1 MKYCKWMAMALLALL
16 SVSCEKE
23 QLRNGRDIT
32 FSASI
37 EQMDNSDSKII
48 LSREQWIYWELGD
61 EISIGTEFSREQAQI
76 GYLVN
81 ASPGDFEDF
90 SGVFVATLPEWSKY
104 FLGLHPYDERNI
116 INGRGEG
123 RTDFENPTLFLP
135 TEQPLRNDTT
145 FSRRILPMVAV
156 YTDEWSDENPNPFNL
171 DFHNLSGLVRVQ
183 LFNSSGSDVTVDS
196 LIFKS
201 RNDTKLSGQ
210 FTVTD
215 FATAEPILT
224 GGSIDS
230 VKITCGKEGL
240 EIKQN
245 SLRTFYLVLPARVTR
260 NQTFNYSLSMTV
272 YSNQGKFSKNFSV
285 PVRRC
290 GITNMRAIGIS
301 NWESGAASTGL
312 AGNGTKTRPF
322 KVYTLADLQYLRDCY
337 NTTRRINNQ
346 PVSANTYITLMRSDI
361 VLGTADWEPIRSF
374 VGHLSAVSGS
384 STPGITNNSNYPLFS
399 KIEAGSVVEGITV
412 KSDAHYTTPGS
423 GKSPFC
429 TENNG
434 TIENCVVTSQ
444 TGTGIVS
451 DIDAVAGLVVENKAS
466 GRIIGCNCRAKLTTL
481 EDYSIAG
488 ICLENSGT
496 IQGCQTTSD
505 MSVTT
510 ASGQYTK
517 VAGICLNNAAGATV
531 KDSYFSSRIEG
542 SSAQWGGIVY
552 DNKGQV
558 DNCYFG
564 SGGVI
569 VTTGQVGAIVHT
581 NSAAS
586 AKVNYCRINGQVTGV
601 RAAGI
606 VDSLT
611 AGHVIN
617 CHADAGQVILSDATG
632 TARIAGGLV
641 AVMTGGRLENSYAR
655 NVSVQHSS
663 SSDVKGGIVGTITG
677 GNVENCYSYVA
688 NAGLFYGSTTYTNV
702 EIVDNHV
709 FTRCYLVSGNQT
721 GTFSITTS
729 SAAASSGEE
738 NALVDAL
745 NAANQPSGSYSW
757 LLPTGSTAP
766 VLDNH

>member
-61 EISIGTEFSREQAQI
+61 EISIGTELSSGQAQI

-90 SGVFVATLPEWSKY
+90 SGVFVATLPEGSKY

-116 INGRGEG
+116 INGGG
-123 RTDFENPTLFLP
+123 GGSTNFGNPTLFLP

-215 FATAEPILT
+215 FATAEPKLT

-230 VKITCGKEGL
+230 VTITCGDGL
-240 EIKQN
+240 EIRQDA
-245 SLRTFYLVLPARVTR
+245 LRTFYLVLPARVTR
-260 NQTFNYSLSMTV
+260 NETFNYSLSMTV

-337 NTTRRINNQ
+337 NSPGRAINNQ

-517 VAGICLNNAAGATV
+517 VAGICLTNTGTGTV
-531 KDSYFSSRIEG
+531 ENSYFSSIISG
-542 SSAQWGGIVY
+542 STAQWGGIVY
-552 DNKGQV
+552 DNKGTV
-558 DNCYFG
+558 NNCYFG
-564 SGGVI
+564 GSGTI
-569 VTTGQVGAIVHT
+569 VTTGQIGAIVHT
-581 NSAAS
+581 NSGT
-586 AKVNYCRINGQVTGV
+586 VNYCRINGKVTGV

-617 CHADAGQVILSDATG
+617 CYADAGQVILSDATG

-677 GNVENCYSYVA
+677 GTMAKCYSYVA
-688 NAGLFYGSTTYTNV
+688 NAGLFYGYTSYTSAEIEDNST
-702 EIVDNHV
+702 
-709 FTRCYLVSGNQT
+709 FSSCYIVSGSQT
-721 GTFSITTS
+721 GLFTFTTAN
-729 SAAASSGEE
+729 AARSGEGS
-738 NALVDAL
+738 LVDSL
-745 NAANQPSGSYSW
+745 NTNQPSGSYSW

>member
-61 EISIGTEFSREQAQI
+61 EISIGTELSSGQAQI

-90 SGVFVATLPEWSKY
+90 SGVFVATLPEGSKY

-116 INGRGEG
+116 INGGGEG
-123 RTDFENPTLFLP
+123 STNFGNPTLFLP

-183 LFNSSGSDVTVDS
+183 LFNSSGSDVTVDR
-196 LIFKS
+196 ITFTS
-201 RNDTKLSGQ
+201 RDATKLSGQ
-210 FTVTD
+210 FTVTN
-215 FATAEPILT
+215 FTTAEPILT
-224 GGSIDS
+224 GGSENS
-230 VKITCGKEGL
+230 VTITCGEGL
-240 EIKQN
+240 EIKQD

-260 NQTFNYSLSMTV
+260 NQTFTYNLTMTV
-272 YSNQGKFSKNFSV
+272 VSDQGSFNKNFSV

-301 NWESGAASTGL
+301 NWESGTASTGL

-337 NTTRRINNQ
+337 NSPGRAINNQ

-481 EDYSIAG
+481 EDYSLAG

-517 VAGICLNNAAGATV
+517 VAGICLTNTGTGTV
-531 KDSYFSSRIEG
+531 EDSYFSSNISG
-542 SSAQWGGIVY
+542 STAQWGGIVY
-552 DNKGQV
+552 DNKGTV
-558 DNCYFG
+558 NNCNFGG
-564 SGGVI
+564 SGTI
-569 VTTGQVGAIVHT
+569 VTTGQIGAIVHT
-581 NSAAS
+581 NSGT
-586 AKVNYCRINGQVTGV
+586 VNYCRINGKVTGV

-617 CHADAGQVILSDATG
+617 CYADAGQVILSDATG

-745 NAANQPSGSYSW
+745 NAASQPSGSYSW
-757 LLPTGSTAP
+757 LLPTGSSAP

>member
-1 MKYCKWMAMALLALL
+1 MKYCKWMAIALLALL

-23 QLRNGRDIT
+23 QLREGRSIT
-32 FSASI
+32 FNATI
-37 EQMDNSDSKII
+37 EQMDNSDSKIF
-48 LSREQWIYWELGD
+48 LSREQWIYWEIGD
-61 EISIGTEFSREQAQI
+61 EISIGSNLSSGAAVK
-76 GYLVN
+76 GDLVN
-81 ASPGDFEDF
+81 SSPGDYEDF
-90 SGVFVATLPEWSKY
+90 SGVFIAALPEGSKY
-104 FLGLHPYDERNI
+104 FLGLHPYNEDNV
-116 INGRGEG
+116 INGKDEAPYF
-123 RTDFENPTLFLP
+123 DNPTLILP
-135 TEQPLRNDTT
+135 TNQPLRSDST

-156 YTDEWSDENPNPFNL
+156 YTDEWTPENPNPFNL
-171 DFHNLSGLVRVQ
+171 DFHNLSGIVRVQ
-183 LFNSSGSDVTVDS
+183 LFNSSTTTDATVRS
-196 LIFKS
+196 ITFTS
-201 RNDTKLSGQ
+201 RDEKNLSGA
-210 FTVTD
+210 FTVKNFT
-215 FATAEPILT
+215 TAEPKLE
-224 GGSIDS
+224 GGTNDY
-230 VKITCGKEGL
+230 VTITCGEEGL
-240 EIKQN
+240 EIKKD
-245 SLRTFYLVLPARVTR
+245 SLRSFYLVLPARGTREQTVTY
-260 NQTFNYSLSMTV
+260 NLTMTV
-272 YSNQGKFSKNFSV
+272 YSDQGSFSKDFNV

-301 NWESGAASTGL
+301 NWESGTASAGL

-322 KVYTLADLQYLRDCY
+322 KIYTLADLQYLRDCY

-346 PVSANTYITLMRSDI
+346 TVTTNTYITLMRSDI
-361 VLGTADWEPIRSF
+361 VLTTANWEPITNF
-374 VGHLSAVSGS
+374 TGHFSAVSGS
-384 STPGITNNSNYPLFS
+384 STPGITNNSTYPIFS
-399 KIEAGSVVEGITV
+399 TITEGSVVEGITV
-412 KSDAHYTTPGS
+412 RSDAHYTNTGS

-429 TENNG
+429 TTNNG

-451 DIDAVAGLVVENKAS
+451 DIDAVAGLVVKNKAS

-517 VAGICLNNAAGATV
+517 VAGICLTNTGTGTV
-531 KDSYFSSRIEG
+531 ENSYFSSIISG
-542 SSAQWGGIVY
+542 STAQWGGIVY
-552 DNKGQV
+552 DNKGTV
-558 DNCYFG
+558 NNCYFG
-564 SGGVI
+564 GSGTI
-569 VTTGQVGAIVHT
+569 VTTGQIGAIVHT
-581 NSAAS
+581 NSGTGT
-586 AKVNYCRINGQVTGV
+586 VNYCRINGKVTGV

-611 AGHVIN
+611 AGKVIN
-617 CHADAGQVILSDATG
+617 CYADAGQVILSDATG

-641 AVMTGGRLENSYAR
+641 AVMTGGRIENSYAR
-655 NVSVQHSS
+655 KVSVQHSS

-677 GNVENCYSYVA
+677 GTMENCYSYVA

-757 LLPTGSTAP
+757 LLPTGSSAP
-766 VLDNH
+766 ILNNH

>member
-61 EISIGTEFSREQAQI
+61 EISIGTERSSGAAQI

-90 SGVFVATLPEWSKY
+90 SGVFVATLPEWSQY

-116 INGRGEG
+116 INGGG
-123 RTDFENPTLFLP
+123 AGSTDFENPILYLP

-201 RNDTKLSGQ
+201 RNDTKLSGK
-210 FTVTD
+210 FTVTA
-215 FATAEPILT
+215 FATAEPKLT

-230 VKITCGKEGL
+230 VKITCGYGL
-240 EIKQN
+240 EIEQG

-260 NQTFNYSLSMTV
+260 NETFNYSLSMTV

-301 NWESGAASTGL
+301 NWESGTASTGL

-337 NTTRRINNQ
+337 NSGENPRRINGQ
-346 PVSANTYITLMRSDI
+346 EITANTYITLMRSDI

-517 VAGICLNNAAGATV
+517 VAGICLTNTGTGTV
-531 KDSYFSSRIEG
+531 ENSYFSSIISG
-542 SSAQWGGIVY
+542 STAQWGGIVY
-552 DNKGQV
+552 DNKGTV
-558 DNCYFG
+558 NNCYFG
-564 SGGVI
+564 GSGTI
-569 VTTGQVGAIVHT
+569 VTTGQIGAIVHT
-581 NSAAS
+581 NSGI
-586 AKVNYCRINGQVTGV
+586 VNYCRINGKVTGV

-617 CHADAGQVILSDATG
+617 CYADAGQVILSDVTG

-641 AVMTGGRLENSYAR
+641 AVMTGGRIENSYAR
-655 NVSVQHSS
+655 KVSVQHSS

-677 GNVENCYSYVA
+677 GNVTKCYSYVA
-688 NAGLFYGSTTYTNV
+688 NAGLFYGYTTLSAEDIHNTNA
-702 EIVDNHV
+702 
-709 FTRCYLVSGNQT
+709 FTSCYIVSGSQT
-721 GTFSITTS
+721 GLFTFT
-729 SAAASSGEE
+729 AANAARSGEGS
-738 NALVDAL
+738 LVDSL
-745 NAANQPSGSYSW
+745 NTSRPYGGYSW

>member
-61 EISIGTEFSREQAQI
+61 EISIGTELSSGQAQI

-123 RTDFENPTLFLP
+123 RTDFDNPTLFLP

-215 FATAEPILT
+215 FATAEPKLT

-230 VKITCGKEGL
+230 VKITCGDGL
-240 EIKQN
+240 EIEQG

-260 NQTFNYSLSMTV
+260 NETFNYSLSMTV

-301 NWESGAASTGL
+301 NWESGTASTGL

-337 NTTRRINNQ
+337 NSGENPRRINGQ
-346 PVSANTYITLMRSDI
+346 EITANTYITLMRSDI

-517 VAGICLNNAAGATV
+517 VAGICLTNTGTGTV
-531 KDSYFSSRIEG
+531 ENSYFSSIISG
-542 SSAQWGGIVY
+542 STAQWGGIVY
-552 DNKGQV
+552 DNKGTV
-558 DNCYFG
+558 NNCYFG
-564 SGGVI
+564 GSGTI
-569 VTTGQVGAIVHT
+569 VTTGQIGAIVHT
-581 NSAAS
+581 NSGT
-586 AKVNYCRINGQVTGV
+586 VNYCRINGKVTGV

-617 CHADAGQVILSDATG
+617 CYADAGQVILSDATG

-641 AVMTGGRLENSYAR
+641 AVMTGGRIENSYAR
-655 NVSVQHSS
+655 KVSVQHSS

-757 LLPTGSTAP
+757 LLPTGSSAP